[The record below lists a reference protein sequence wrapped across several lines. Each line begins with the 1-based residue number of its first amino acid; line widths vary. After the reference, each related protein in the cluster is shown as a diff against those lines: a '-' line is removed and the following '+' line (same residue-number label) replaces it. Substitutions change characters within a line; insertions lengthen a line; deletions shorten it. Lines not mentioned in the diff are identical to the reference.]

1 MADLSDYQQIFAKSP
16 MAHVL
21 LDKDLKIVDGNDGY
35 FQLVGYSRERVT
47 GMPFSDY
54 KTKGMLNYIS
64 ATGGTLQ
71 ESVDKKITVSGQT
84 RMGSPTG
91 VYDLIRTYVPILD
104 EHGDIKY
111 IYIANFDI
119 TETVRLGEI
128 AVEKS
133 VFYESILDTIK
144 TPITVTDLDG
154 KWTFVNKAVEDTL
167 KKPRKELIGK
177 NCNNWGASIC
187 NTQKCGITRLK
198 QGFTSTDFEQAG
210 KFYTVECS
218 YIQNAK
224 GENVGHVEVVTN
236 VTGLTKTQ
244 NYVDAEIAALSK
256 RYEMMAAGDLTV
268 QYDLTQPDDQTR
280 VMHDHLEKLQG
291 AVSSTITSL
300 RKNISEVNRQMID
313 LTSTTDYANNSIMDA
328 NKGLQQ
334 VAQNASNVCSD
345 AEKAADGVE
354 QISKAMQDMSAA
366 VQEITSSMES
376 VSSLSYETNVLSQ
389 KGAELAGK
397 AEKSMVEIT
406 NSSAKVYEIVTDV
419 EKQMGE
425 ISKIVVLIR
434 DLANQTNLLAL
445 NAAIEAAR
453 AGDAG
458 RGFAVV
464 ATEVKSL
471 AQESRHSAERIE
483 EMISNLKKN
492 TQNASLAM
500 GEAKGTVELGSQMV
514 TETLQSF
521 NKIAA
526 AVDKVAKSASEVAAA
541 TEEQAAT
548 TEEVTASITEVARLV
563 DMTAK
568 EAGDAAAA
576 TEESTAS
583 LEDITRMIGEVNKVA
598 VAAMEANKRFKVD

>member
-1 MADLSDYQQIFAKSP
+1 MTDLSDYQQIFAKSP

-21 LDKDLKIVDGNDGY
+21 LDKELKIVDGNESY

-71 ESVDKKITVSGQT
+71 DSVDKKMTVSGQT
-84 RMGSPTG
+84 KMGSPTG

-104 EHGDIKY
+104 EHGDVKY
-111 IYIANFDI
+111 VYIANFDI
-119 TETVRLGEI
+119 TETVRLGEEAADRAI
-128 AVEKS
+128 
-133 VFYESILDTIK
+133 FYESILDTIK
-144 TPITVTDLDG
+144 TPITVTDLDS

-177 NCNNWGASIC
+177 HCSNWGASIC

-198 QGFTSTDFEQAG
+198 QGSNSTDFEQAG
-210 KFYTVECS
+210 KFYTVDCS

-244 NYVDAEIAALSK
+244 KYVETEIEELSK

-268 QYDLTQPDDQTR
+268 QYNLAPSDEHTR
-280 VMHDHLEKLQG
+280 IMHDHLEKLQN
-291 AVSSTITSL
+291 AVSSTIASL
-300 RKNISEVNRQMID
+300 RKNIGEVNRQMIE
-313 LTSTTDYANNSIMDA
+313 LTSTADYANNSILDA
-328 NKGLQQ
+328 SKGLQQ
-334 VAQNASNVCSD
+334 VAKNAGNVCSD

-366 VQEITSSMES
+366 IEEITSSMES
-376 VSSLSYETNVLSQ
+376 VSVLSHDTNVLSQ
-389 KGAELAGK
+389 KGAEQASK

-406 NSSAKVYEIVTDV
+406 NSSAKVYDIVTDV

-471 AQESRHSAERIE
+471 AQESRNSAERIE
-483 EMISNLKKN
+483 EMIGNLKKN
-492 TQNASLAM
+492 TQHASLAM
-500 GEAKGTVELGSQMV
+500 GEAKGTVEMGSEMV

-526 AVDKVAKSASEVAAA
+526 AIDKVTKSVSEVASA

-548 TEEVTASITEVARLV
+548 TEEITASITEVARLV
-563 DMTAK
+563 DQTAQ

-583 LEDITRMIGEVNKVA
+583 LDDITRMVGEVNKVA
-598 VAAMEANKRFKVD
+598 VTAMEANKRFRVE

>member
-1 MADLSDYQQIFAKSP
+1 MTDLSDYQQIFAKSP

-21 LDKDLKIVDGNDGY
+21 LDKELKIVDGNESY

-71 ESVDKKITVSGQT
+71 DSVDKKMTVSGQT
-84 RMGSPTG
+84 KMGSPTG

-104 EHGDIKY
+104 EHGDVKY
-111 IYIANFDI
+111 VYIANFDI
-119 TETVRLGEI
+119 TETVRLGEEAADRAI
-128 AVEKS
+128 
-133 VFYESILDTIK
+133 FYESILDTIK
-144 TPITVTDLDG
+144 TPITVTDLDS

-177 NCNNWGASIC
+177 HCSNWGASIC

-198 QGFTSTDFEQAG
+198 QGSNSTDFEQAG
-210 KFYTVECS
+210 KFYTVDCS

-244 NYVDAEIAALSK
+244 KYVETEIEELSK

-268 QYDLTQPDDQTR
+268 QYNLAPSDEHTR
-280 VMHDHLEKLQG
+280 IMHDHLEKLQN
-291 AVSSTITSL
+291 AVSSTIASL
-300 RKNISEVNRQMID
+300 RKNIGEVNRQMIE
-313 LTSTTDYANNSIMDA
+313 LTSTADYANNSILDA
-328 NKGLQQ
+328 SKGLQQ
-334 VAQNASNVCSD
+334 VAKNAGNVCSD

-366 VQEITSSMES
+366 IEEITSSMES
-376 VSSLSYETNVLSQ
+376 VSVLSHDTNVLSQ
-389 KGAELAGK
+389 KGAEQAGK

-406 NSSAKVYEIVTDV
+406 NSSAKVYDIVTDV

-471 AQESRHSAERIE
+471 AQESRNSAERIE
-483 EMISNLKKN
+483 EMIGNLKKN
-492 TQNASLAM
+492 TQHASLAM
-500 GEAKGTVELGSQMV
+500 GEAKGTVEMGSEMV

-526 AVDKVAKSASEVAAA
+526 AIDKVTKSVSEVASA

-548 TEEVTASITEVARLV
+548 TEEITASITEVARLV
-563 DMTAK
+563 DQTAQ

-583 LEDITRMIGEVNKVA
+583 LDDITRMVGEVNKVA
-598 VAAMEANKRFKVD
+598 VTAMEANKRFRVE

>member
-1 MADLSDYQQIFAKSP
+1 

-21 LDKDLKIVDGNDGY
+21 LDKELKIVDGNESY
-35 FQLVGYSRERVT
+35 FQLVGYTRERVT

-54 KTKGMLNYIS
+54 RTTGMLNYIKE
-64 ATGGTLQ
+64 TGGTLK
-71 ESVDKKITVSGQT
+71 ESFDKKITISGQT
-84 RMGSPTG
+84 KMGSPTG

-119 TETVRLGEI
+119 TETVRLGEE
-128 AVEKS
+128 AVDRA
-133 VFYESILDTIK
+133 VYYESILDAIQN
-144 TPITVTDLDG
+144 PVTVTDLEG
-154 KWTFVNKAVEDTL
+154 KMTFVNKAVEDQL
-167 KKPRKELIGK
+167 KTPRKELIGK
-177 NCNNWGASIC
+177 PCNKRGGSTC
-187 NTQKCGITRLK
+187 TTDQCGITRLK
-198 QGFTSTDFEQAG
+198 QGFTTTSVEQDG
-210 KFYTVECS
+210 GFFTFDCS

-224 GENVGHVEVVTN
+224 GENVGHVEVISDVTA
-236 VTGLTKTQ
+236 LTETQ
-244 NYVDAEIAALSK
+244 NYIETEIAELST
-256 RYEMMAAGDLTV
+256 RYELMAAGDLTIR
-268 QYDLTQPDDQTR
+268 YDLTEPDDQTR
-280 VMHDHLEKLQG
+280 IIHDHLEKLHS
-291 AVSSTITSL
+291 AVRSTITSL
-300 RKNISEVNRQMID
+300 QKNIGDVNKEMID
-313 LTSTTDYANNSIMDA
+313 LTTTADNANNSILDA
-328 NKGLQQ
+328 SKGLQQ
-334 VAQNASNVCSD
+334 VAKNAGNVCSD
-345 AEKAADGVE
+345 AEKASDGVE

-366 VQEITSSMES
+366 VEEITSSMES
-376 VSSLSYETNVLSQ
+376 VSVLSQETNVLSR

-397 AEKSMVEIT
+397 TEKSMVEIT
-406 NSSAKVYEIVTDV
+406 SSSAKVFDIVTDV

-471 AQESRHSAERIE
+471 AQESRNSAERIE
-483 EMISNLKKN
+483 EMIGNLKKN
-492 TQNASLAM
+492 TQHASTAM
-500 GEAKGTVELGSQMV
+500 GEAKGTVEQGSQMV

-521 NKIAA
+521 NQIALEVGKIA
-526 AVDKVAKSASEVAAA
+526 KSVSEVAAA

-563 DMTAK
+563 DQTAR

-583 LEDITRMIGEVNKVA
+583 LDEITRMVGEVNKVA
-598 VAAMEANKRFKVD
+598 VNAMEANKRFKVD